1 MPANDHRKKLRNF
14 NRLALLIC
22 TCNRLRATDS
32 RGISLGAP
40 TKQTGGS
47 NMTDFS
53 LRRRIVTSSGLV
65 LAAVLLASGAFA
77 QDEPGAVYAMTNAAG
92 GNSILIFAR
101 AANGVL
107 TSAGSASTGGAG
119 KGAGLGSQGA
129 LVLTNDQRWL
139 LAVNAGSNDITVFSV
154 TPDGLQWQSKTPSDG
169 AMPISV
175 AVHDRL
181 VYALNAGTP
190 NVSGFRLSSDR
201 TLTPTPGSTQLVN
214 GAAGPAEVAFP
225 AEGELLI

>member
-1 MPANDHRKKLRNF
+1 MPR
-14 NRLALLIC
+14 LIC
-22 TCNRLRATDS
+22 APTRLRASDS
-32 RGISLGAP
+32 RGISLSAP

-101 AANGVL
+101 VASGTL
-107 TSAGSASTGGAG
+107 TNAGSAATGGTG

-129 LVLTNDQRWL
+129 LLLTNDQRWL
-139 LAVNAGSNDITVFSV
+139 LAVNAGSNDLTVFSV
-154 TPDGLQWQSKTPSDG
+154 TPEGLRWRSKTPSG
-169 AMPISV
+169 GTMPISV
-175 AVHDRL
+175 AVHERL

-190 NVSGFRLSSDR
+190 NVS
-201 TLTPTPGSTQLVN
+201 
-214 GAAGPAEVAFP
+214 
-225 AEGELLI
+225 